1 MKRLLIAL
9 LLACVTC
16 AAGYEV
22 FIKVRPENKKFDC
35 EIKWLSHKLALTP
48 EQTDRV
54 RAIHLKYC
62 PSMNGLGVQ
71 WKSCS
76 DPQRAAELKQS
87 CGESADKLVQSVCAE
102 LTPLQREEYLKLLAA
117 WKQNQSSAVPPS
129 PK

>member
-22 FIKVRPENKKFDC
+22 FCRSRPENKKFDC

-54 RAIHLKYC
+54 RAIHQKYC
-62 PSMNGLGVQ
+62 PSMNGLGAQ

-76 DPQRAAELKQS
+76 DPQRAADLKNS
-87 CGESADKLVQSVCAE
+87 CSASADKLVQSVCAE
-102 LTPLQREEYLKLLAA
+102 LTPLQCEEYLKLLAA
-117 WKQNQSSAVPPS
+117 RKQSKSAPAQAS